1 MGAEPQTVWLSNG
14 RLPSYSTT
22 NNGLVVGFP
31 FSHTISKY
39 FVRFQQIY
47 VFLSFSSLSSSF
59 TCRSFHM
66 ATVRTTR
73 TRPRGP
79 TRGSQGIARALST
92 LERLV
97 EQQVKYMRVITKQEQ
112 HLSALRK
119 QTDLQLLL
127 DPKHTQ
133 FQDIRKSKQ
142 EIREQWH
149 NEILEWDPLD
159 NWLPDDDRN
168 LCDILLGEQLW
179 TTWQYQ
185 AAYPNTAKF
194 LAKATSSEKSRS
206 LVYYDSFFPTGE
218 IVEQWSSERPYAD
231 ERENRRPMIERMWDI
246 LKQRMVV
253 ERSEGDSKPGGRLP
267 SRVLRI
273 MDVSPAVAAILLAS
287 TPKWVPSEYAKM
299 REEHCLTPY

>member
-1 MGAEPQTVWLSNG
+1 MGW
-14 RLPSYSTT
+14 LPSCSTT
-22 NNGLVVGFP
+22 KNSS
-31 FSHTISKY
+31 FSFSKC
-39 FVRFQQIY
+39 FARFQHIY
-47 VFLSFSSLSSSF
+47 VFFPFLSLSSSF
-59 TCRSFHM
+59 TCRSFRIQIWHCGM
-66 ATVRTTR
+66 ATVPTTR

-79 TRGSQGIARALST
+79 ARGSQDIARVLSA

-97 EQQVKYMRVITKQEQ
+97 EQQVKYTQVIAKQEQ

-133 FQDIRKSKQ
+133 FQNTRKSKR

-159 NWLPDDDRN
+159 NWLPDDDRS
-168 LCDILLGEQLW
+168 LRDILSGEQLW

-185 AAYPNTAKF
+185 AAYPNAAKF
-194 LAKATSSEKSRS
+194 LARATASEKPRS
-206 LVYYDSFFPTGE
+206 LVCYGSFFPTGE

-231 ERENRRPMIERMWDI
+231 ARENKRPMTERMWNI
-246 LKQRMVV
+246 LKRRMVV
-253 ERSEGDSKPGGRLP
+253 DRSEGDSKAGKRLP

-273 MDVSPAVAAILLAS
+273 MDISPAVAAILLAS
-287 TPKWVPSEYAKM
+287 TPK
-299 REEHCLTPY
+299 

>member
-1 MGAEPQTVWLSNG
+1 MQV
-14 RLPSYSTT
+14 
-22 NNGLVVGFP
+22 
-31 FSHTISKY
+31 
-39 FVRFQQIY
+39 
-47 VFLSFSSLSSSF
+47 
-59 TCRSFHM
+59 
-66 ATVRTTR
+66 
-73 TRPRGP
+73 
-79 TRGSQGIARALST
+79 IA
-92 LERLV
+92 
-97 EQQVKYMRVITKQEQ
+97 KQEQ

-133 FQDIRKSKQ
+133 FQDIRKSKR

-168 LCDILLGEQLW
+168 LRDILSGEQLW

-218 IVEQWSSERPYAD
+218 KVKHWSSERPYAD
-231 ERENRRPMIERMWDI
+231 ERENERMWDI
-246 LKQRMVV
+246 LKRRMEVDIP
-253 ERSEGDSKPGGRLP
+253 EGDSKAGGRLP

-273 MDVSPAVAAILLAS
+273 MDVSPVVAAILLAS
-287 TPKWVPSEYAKM
+287 TPKWVSSEYAKM
-299 REEHCLTPY
+299 REERYLTPY

>member
-1 MGAEPQTVWLSNG
+1 MWGRSLKPFAFQWLAA
-14 RLPSYSTT
+14 RDSTT
-22 NNGLVVGFP
+22 NISLAVGFP
-31 FSHTISKY
+31 LFAYTISKY

-59 TCRSFHM
+59 TCRSFRIQVWHCGM
-66 ATVRTTR
+66 ATVATTR
-73 TRPRGP
+73 TRPRPRGP
-79 TRGSQGIARALST
+79 TRGSPHITRVLSA

-97 EQQVKYMRVITKQEQ
+97 EQQVKYMQVVTKQEQ

-168 LCDILLGEQLW
+168 LRDILLGEQLW

-185 AAYPNTAKF
+185 AAYPNAAKF

-218 IVEQWSSERPYAD
+218 IVQQWSSERPYGD
-231 ERENRRPMIERMWDI
+231 ERENKKPMTERMWDI
-246 LKQRMVV
+246 LKQRMAA
-253 ERSEGDSKPGGRLP
+253 ERSEGDSKAGERLP

-273 MDVSPAVAAILLAS
+273 MDISPIVATILLAS
-287 TPKWVPSEYAKM
+287 TPKWVILYV
-299 REEHCLTPY
+299 C

>member
-1 MGAEPQTVWLSNG
+1 MRS
-14 RLPSYSTT
+14 
-22 NNGLVVGFP
+22 
-31 FSHTISKY
+31 
-39 FVRFQQIY
+39 QQIY
-47 VFLSFSSLSSSF
+47 AFLSFSSLFPSF
-59 TCRSFHM
+59 LCRSFRIQVWHCGM
-66 ATVRTTR
+66 ATVPTTR

-79 TRGSQGIARALST
+79 TRSSQHIARVLSA

-97 EQQVKYMRVITKQEQ
+97 EQQVKYMQVVAKQEQ

-133 FQDIRKSKQ
+133 FQDIRKSKR

-218 IVEQWSSERPYAD
+218 IVERWSSERPYAD
-231 ERENRRPMIERMWDI
+231 ERENKRPMTERMWDI
-246 LKQRMVV
+246 LKRRMVE
-253 ERSEGDSKPGGRLP
+253 ERSEGDSKAGERLP

-273 MDVSPAVAAILLAS
+273 VDVSPVVAAILLAS
-287 TPKWVPSEYAKM
+287 TPKWVSPEYAKM
-299 REEHCLTPY
+299 REERCLTPY